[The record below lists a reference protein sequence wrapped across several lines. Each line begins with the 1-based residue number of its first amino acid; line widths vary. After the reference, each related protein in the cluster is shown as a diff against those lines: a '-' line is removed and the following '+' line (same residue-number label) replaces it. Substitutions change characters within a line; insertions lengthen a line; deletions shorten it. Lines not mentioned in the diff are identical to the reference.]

1 MGLVVEI
8 RHVLTRLAF
17 GASAFAIAAPAHAA
31 WRVAETEHFRIFSE
45 APAEELSATV
55 TKLEKFDKI
64 VRAMTGNSKPSSP
77 VKVTMFQVRD
87 MLAVAQTMPY
97 PTNGVGG
104 YYTTSFKGPHL
115 VTMRQDLRDSGATRG
130 RAERSIRWGPEV
142 TQHEYLHHYMYQ
154 YFPANYP
161 TWYSEGFAEYYGTM
175 AFGANNSVEIG
186 HAPFFRMDVINSS
199 WLKAKDLLAA
209 KSYADVK
216 DVGPLYAEGW
226 LLTHYGAQNK
236 ERGKQLADYL
246 NKVARGMPYPEAAS
260 AAFGDLDQLDKELK
274 AHAKNLT
281 ATQFSLKP
289 IDIGPI
295 AMRELTP
302 LENALMRYEV
312 GLRSGF
318 RRDDMA
324 RVSDNVRAARA
335 GALDDPYGL
344 AIQAEIDLLGDNP
357 KAALVSADKLVR
369 LKPEDPRGLLAKGRA
384 ELALLGKAAG
394 GPQGDAARQLIAR
407 AAKAEPAN
415 PEPLVAL
422 YRSYADAGVLPP
434 PPAQNALM
442 TALKLLPQDGDIR
455 YMAASDFEKRGMI
468 DEAIVVISPAAYGS
482 FDGDEGEVR
491 KRDKESAKAAA
502 MYTGISNNESPKKM
516 LERLNA
522 AKSKSAVASAG
533 S

>member
-1 MGLVVEI
+1 MEL
-8 RHVLTRLAF
+8 RHVLTGLAL
-17 GASAFAIAAPAHAA
+17 GASVLAIAAPAHAA

-45 APAEELSATV
+45 APAEELKETV

-64 VRAMTGNSKPSSP
+64 VRAMTGNSRPSSP

-87 MLAVAQTMPY
+87 MLAVAATFPY
-97 PTNGVGG
+97 PSEGVGG
-104 YYTTSFKGPHL
+104 YYNTTFKGPFL

-130 RAERSIRWGPEV
+130 RSSQSIRWGPEV

-175 AFGANNSVEIG
+175 AFGENNKVEIG
-186 HAPFFRMDVINSS
+186 HAPFFRMDVIKST
-199 WLKAKDLLAA
+199 WLKAKDLLAV
-209 KSYADVK
+209 KSYADVT

-246 NKVARGMPYPEAAS
+246 NKVAKGMPYPEAAT

-274 AHAKNLT
+274 THAKNLT

-295 AMRELTP
+295 ATRELTP
-302 LENALMRYEV
+302 LENALMRYEI
-312 GLRSGF
+312 GLRAGF
-318 RRDDMA
+318 RRDGLA
-324 RVSDNVRAARA
+324 RVSDNARAARA
-335 GALDDPYGL
+335 GSLDDPYGL
-344 AIQAEIDLLGDNP
+344 AIQAEIDLLAENP
-357 KAALVSADKLVR
+357 KAALVSADKLVA
-369 LKPEDPRGLLAKGRA
+369 LKPDDPRGLLAKARA

-394 GPQGDAARQLIAR
+394 GTQGDAARQLIAR
-407 AAKAEPAN
+407 AIKAEPAN
-415 PEPLVAL
+415 PEPLVAH

-434 PPAQNALM
+434 APAQNALM
-442 TALKLLPQDGDIR
+442 TALKLLPQSDDIR

-482 FDGDEGEVR
+482 FDGDEKEER
-491 KRDKESAKAAA
+491 KRDKETAKFAAL
-502 MYTGISNNESPKKM
+502 YTGIPNNESAKKM
-516 LERLNA
+516 LDRLNA
-522 AKSKSAVASAG
+522 AKGKSGTAVASSG